1 MLYPKKLLIVC
12 LMLALQ
18 NILVETKMTMK
29 EMEKAGDMMKMV
41 CIQKF
46 KLPEEIASEI
56 KNGKIP
62 EDNKDVKVSLLN
74 YIKYFHHI

>member
-1 MLYPKKLLIVC
+1 
-12 LMLALQ
+12 
-18 NILVETKMTMK
+18 MK

-46 KLPEEIASEI
+46 KVPEEIACEI

-62 EDNKDVKVSLLN
+62 EDKDVKVSLFN
-74 YIKYFHHI
+74 YEKYFDHI